1 MQRDPKIISKERKK
15 TLKSLNYNQ
24 MRNSLITNST
34 NLNYVIKEEFRHSLV
49 ILYTAEFC
57 NYCIRIKSNFEKVS
71 QMFETKDYLYFDRF
85 DLDENDFDFLDF
97 DKVPLVMF
105 YPKGFYEKRKEIYT
119 FDKDQNVLSEEVIY
133 KQIRK
138 LMKEYKDEKK

>member
-1 MQRDPKIISKERKK
+1 MDKLS
-15 TLKSLNYNQ
+15 LKFS
-24 MRNSLITNST
+24 RG
-34 NLNYVIKEEFRHSLV
+34 
-49 ILYTAEFC
+49 
-57 NYCIRIKSNFEKVS
+57 
-71 QMFETKDYLYFDRF
+71 KDGIVFDRF